1 MWNIDMIH
9 KFGTLK

>member
-1 MWNIDMIH
+1 MIH